1 MRGLINVEV
10 KVLKLIKNSRLAT
23 INQMFQL
30 NLLQVLQYPV
40 LCFSFSDV
48 FAKRH
53 VFCSNDQGGMVFPGK
68 QESDQLKMLIVML

>member
-48 FAKRH
+48 FAKRR
-53 VFCSNDQGGMVFPGK
+53 VFCGNDQGGMVFPGK
-68 QESDQLKMLIVML
+68 QEGDQLKMLIVML

>member
-1 MRGLINVEV
+1 MGGLINVEV

-40 LCFSFSDV
+40 CYVLASLTFLLRDVCF
-48 FAKRH
+48 A
-53 VFCSNDQGGMVFPGK
+53 
-68 QESDQLKMLIVML
+68 VMIKEEWYSQASRKVIS

>member
-1 MRGLINVEV
+1 MGGLINVEV

-40 LCFSFSDV
+40 CCVLASLTFLLRDVCF
-48 FAKRH
+48 A
-53 VFCSNDQGGMVFPGK
+53 
-68 QESDQLKMLIVML
+68 VMIKEEWYSQASRKVIS